1 MDGPSELGE
10 AGGHFAENNLCV
22 PDAVYQ
28 DDGISIERTVHFA
41 GKLLADYSINHS
53 PREFYHY

>member
-1 MDGPSELGE
+1 MYTPSELGE
-10 AGGHFAENNLCV
+10 VGGHFIENCFGV

-28 DDGISIERTVHFA
+28 DDWIAIERTVHFS

-53 PREFYHY
+53 PTEFHL